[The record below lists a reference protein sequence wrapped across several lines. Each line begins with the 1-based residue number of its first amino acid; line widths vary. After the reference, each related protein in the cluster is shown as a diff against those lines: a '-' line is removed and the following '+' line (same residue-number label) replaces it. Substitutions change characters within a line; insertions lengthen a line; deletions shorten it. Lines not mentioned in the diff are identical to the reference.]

1 MDSVQ
6 YWKQRFDKRPQATDP
21 SRAEQEVIK
30 EAIAIAETKV
40 DGVGVDAQI
49 VVSIEIADALAIALA
64 QALAEV
70 FCDK

>member
-40 DGVGVDAQI
+40 DGVGLDAQTVI
-49 VVSIEIADALAIALA
+49 SVEIAEALAISLA
-64 QALAEV
+64 QALTEV